1 MCCIAQ
7 LAHHIDEVS
16 PDTSDSE
23 CSGTHKDVSVQPTLR
38 DVGKRVLYYSSADK
52 KSKYGTLRFIGETE
66 FSTGTWCGVELNNAS
81 GKNNGTY
88 KGIRYFT
95 CDANYGVFV
104 PINKVEMDFGRRSRP
119 NSSPSSRSTSVDR
132 EIKTGSLTATQKG
145 LNTLS
150 LQQQIVNRLSAPV
163 QKRSSKTSTQSSS
176 NNRRQPL
183 KAFATKG
190 VSREEP
196 RETKKLPPF
205 KSGGMVKARSTDN
218 ISKASGGNTTPK
230 MPSKKS
236 SSERDLRGFSGK
248 STSTKK
254 DKLSRKVRVNSCSDV
269 NVPEQPAPSKD
280 PTPVIK
286 YPQTSTPGT
295 RDEHTPDGCSS
306 PDDDSGSNTSQ
317 SDDPVKT
324 PAVGETAFVETPTP
338 NGPNTPING
347 KAGIMVTMCFS
358 PCDMK
363 CEVCCIM
370 CVQLNHCFMCSC

>member
-7 LAHHIDEVS
+7 LVHHTDEVS

-23 CSGTHKDVSVQPTLR
+23 CSGTHKDASVQPTLR
-38 DVGKRVLYYSSADK
+38 DVGKRVFYYSSADK
-52 KSKYGTLRFIGETE
+52 KSKYGALRFIGETE

-119 NSSPSSRSTSVDR
+119 NSSPSSRSTSLDR
-132 EIKTGSLTATQKG
+132 EIKPGALTPTQKG

-163 QKRSSKTSTQSSS
+163 HKRSSKTGTQSSS

-196 RETKKLPPF
+196 RETKKLLPF
-205 KSGGMVKARSTDN
+205 KSGGIVKSRSTDN
-218 ISKASGGNTTPK
+218 ISKERAGSTTPK

-254 DKLSRKVRVNSCSDV
+254 ENKSSRKVRVNSCSDV
-269 NVPEQPAPSKD
+269 NVPEPAPSKD
-280 PTPVIK
+280 PIPVIK
-286 YPQTSTPGT
+286 YPRTSTPGT

-324 PAVGETAFVETPTP
+324 PVIGETAFVETPSP
-338 NGPNTPING
+338 NGPKTPISG
-347 KAGIMVTMCFS
+347 EGVT
-358 PCDMK
+358 
-363 CEVCCIM
+363 VCT
-370 CVQLNHCFMCSC
+370 CVST